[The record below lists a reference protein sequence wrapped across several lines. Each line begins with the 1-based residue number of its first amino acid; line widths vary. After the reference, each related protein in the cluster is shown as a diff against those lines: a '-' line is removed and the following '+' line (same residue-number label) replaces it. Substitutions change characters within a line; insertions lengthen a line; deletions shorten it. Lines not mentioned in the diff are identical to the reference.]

1 MQLQL
6 FLTFIFFLPAHSLFI
21 LLPLYIYPGTSAS
34 AWSSVFSAVAA
45 HPKVQFQIV
54 VNPNSG
60 PGAGKLPDS
69 NYIPAIAK
77 LNSYSNVK
85 TLGYVDTSYTNRAY
99 SAVIADINTYA
110 NWSTYRK
117 ANISMAGIFFDD
129 VTGSITAAAHQYM
142 RNVSSYAYAKVPSQ
156 VTPVIFNPGTIVDTT
171 YFGYCDTMIEY
182 EGSFTAYANQTT
194 INRISAA
201 YRQQTAIVIYNTTA
215 KANVKSL
222 VHTMSTNKIKAV
234 YFTSDCCYN
243 AINGTLLNQVAA
255 AVAAG

>member
-1 MQLQL
+1 MMFQL
-6 FLTFIFFLPAHSLFI
+6 FLPFIFSIPAQSLFV

-60 PGAGKLPDS
+60 PGAGPLPDS

-77 LNSYSNVK
+77 LNAYPNVK

-110 NWSTYRK
+110 NWSSYK
-117 ANISMAGIFFDD
+117 HANISMAGIFLDD
-129 VTGSITAAAHQYM
+129 VTDSTSKAAHQYM
-142 RNVSSYAYAKVPSQ
+142 RNVSSYAYAKVPSK
-156 VTPVIFNPGTIVDTT
+156 VTPVIFNPGAIIDDT

-182 EGSFTAYANQTT
+182 EGSFSGYANQTT
-194 INRISAA
+194 INKIPAA
-201 YRQQTAIVIYNTTA
+201 YRKQTAIVIYNTTA
-215 KANVKSL
+215 TANVKSL
-222 VHTMSTNKIKAV
+222 IHTMSVNKIEAV

-243 AINGTLLNQVAA
+243 AVNGTLLNQVAA

>member
-1 MQLQL
+1 MFKL
-6 FLTFIFFLPAHSLFI
+6 FLPFIFFLPAQSLFV

-34 AWSSVFSAVAA
+34 AWSSVYSTVAA
-45 HPKVQFQIV
+45 YPKVQFQIV

-60 PGAGKLPDS
+60 PGAGPVPDS

-85 TLGYVDTSYTNRAY
+85 TLGYVDTNYTNRAY
-99 SAVIADINTYA
+99 SSVIADINTYA
-110 NWSTYRK
+110 NWSSYK
-117 ANISMAGIFFDD
+117 QANISMAGIFFDD
-129 VTGSITAAAHQYM
+129 VTANTSTAAHQYM
-142 RNVSSYAYAKVPSQ
+142 RNVSSYAYKTVPSQ
-156 VTPVIFNPGTIVDTT
+156 VTPVIFNPGAIIDTT

-182 EGSFTAYANQTT
+182 EGSFAKYANQTT
-194 INRISAA
+194 INMIPSA
-201 YRQQTAIVIYNTTA
+201 YLKQTAIVIYSTSGT
-215 KANVKSL
+215 ANVKSL
-222 VHTMSTNKIKAV
+222 IHTMSVDAVEAV